1 MCHSH
6 LPAGTE
12 QPQSSPIWAPL
23 QGGAW
28 PPEDAAVPAPLAEA
42 LLGRKWDAAQGCVP
56 GAWERT
62 TAERG
67 RPAARCQPAASQ
79 RLGQRCQRLLSLQLK
94 GPGRPGFLTAPLCW
108 RGAGGGRPA
117 KRLCPRRSRTFCSLR
132 LPPGPPV
139 LCGLRGTHPGQ
150 PKLGRSHR
158 GACLPPRGAPGIFLF
173 SLCDPRRW

>member
-67 RPAARCQPAASQ
+67 RPAAQCQPAASQ

-132 LPPGPPV
+132 LPPGRPAGPLWPERDTPRAATVGPV
-139 LCGLRGTHPGQ
+139 
-150 PKLGRSHR
+150 
-158 GACLPPRGAPGIFLF
+158 APRGLPSSSRCSRNFPLF
-173 SLCDPRRW
+173 SL